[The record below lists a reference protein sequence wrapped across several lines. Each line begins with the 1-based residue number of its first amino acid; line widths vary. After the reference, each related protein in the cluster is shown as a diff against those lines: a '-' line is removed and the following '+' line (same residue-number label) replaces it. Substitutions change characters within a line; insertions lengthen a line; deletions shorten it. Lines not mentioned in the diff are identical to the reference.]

1 MNPERPF
8 SIEFSE
14 HAQHFQ
20 TGTLSRKGWAT
31 DVSIAKHH
39 ESYQGTLHTNSPGI
53 WPIFSSHR
61 QKGEGNALA
70 GKSARKSSKQPDL
83 STTGQLP
90 RPLLTALKRTLC
102 LLEASYILL
111 ELENPTSSWGPTLL
125 WVLGIPTILPEPFRA
140 VIWVKASYLP

>member
-1 MNPERPF
+1 MPWLASQQGNPP
-8 SIEFSE
+8 SSQISP
-14 HAQHFQ
+14 Q
-20 TGTLSRKGWAT
+20 
-31 DVSIAKHH
+31 
-39 ESYQGTLHTNSPGI
+39 QGNS
-53 WPIFSSHR
+53 
-61 QKGEGNALA
+61 A
-70 GKSARKSSKQPDL
+70 
-83 STTGQLP
+83 